1 MNAQHLLGTTTQ
13 GIVNNYFLNGNENIL
28 KGTFEKRD
36 LSNLLIVLD
45 QCWSTVY
52 SFIVSLQ
59 QLNRETIK
67 SVTITLTL
75 CTSRVTGNYS
85 HILISRNFV
94 FSYTAAVVAKSNA

>member
-13 GIVNNYFLNGNENIL
+13 GIVNNYFLNGNEDIL
-28 KGTFEKRD
+28 KATFER
-36 LSNLLIVLD
+36 LSNLLIVVD
-45 QCWSTVY
+45 QYWSIVY

-75 CTSRVTGNYS
+75 CPSRVTGNYS

>member
-13 GIVNNYFLNGNENIL
+13 GIVNNYFLNGNEDIL

-36 LSNLLIVLD
+36 IVLD